1 MGNEDAHYSV
11 ICNNK
16 HCKKAKCPT
25 ISERFYKLWC
35 INVKGYY
42 GAIKMIIMKI
52 VATRNTFVIGG
63 KHRMQTMKSATI

>member
-1 MGNEDAHYSV
+1 MGNEDVYYSV

-16 HCKKAKCPT
+16 YCKKVKCLI

-42 GAIKMIIMKI
+42 GVIKMIIMKI
-52 VATRNTFVIGG
+52 VVIRNIFMIGG
-63 KHRMQTMKSATI
+63 KRRM